1 MNLWPL
7 AEVIQIQIWGI
18 CASLRVIWSRKL
30 KHCLIL
36 FGWYSYRYGHG
47 GEVCYQKIERRNV
60 EWKNKTSNL
69 KMVDTEKNVSLFVL
83 LFVLHAYISPYSKN
97 KKQSIM
103 KKYKKLSTYLYLNHF
118 AVYLKLT
125 QWCRS
130 TIFQ

>member
-1 MNLWPL
+1 
-7 AEVIQIQIWGI
+7 
-18 CASLRVIWSRKL
+18 
-30 KHCLIL
+30 
-36 FGWYSYRYGHG
+36 
-47 GEVCYQKIERRNV
+47 
-60 EWKNKTSNL
+60 
-69 KMVDTEKNVSLFVL
+69 MVDTEKNVSLFVL